1 MNLKIEG
8 VWCKTR
14 TEFEKLAKSGDYDLT
29 ISYYDIVNRLV
40 KSDPY
45 SEEPSD
51 IIVSLYIRK
60 LIQKL
65 IQDNLASEEEET
77 NPKLLYMFKEL
88 DSSAVLNFKYFIGDL
103 IPDGA
108 PVDMDL
114 IIINRCDYPKRGVL
128 SKFDNVR
135 FIDHD

>member
-1 MNLKIEG
+1 MKLHVEG

-14 TEFEKLAKSGDYDLT
+14 TEFERLAKSGDYDLIVT
-29 ISYYDIVNRLV
+29 YFDIFNRLI

-45 SEEPSD
+45 GKEPSD

-60 LIQKL
+60 LMQRL
-65 IQDNLASEEEET
+65 INDSSENEK
-77 NPKLLYMFKEL
+77 NQAKILYMFKTL
-88 DSSAVLNFKYFIGDL
+88 DNGSVLGLKEFVNDL
-103 IPDGA
+103 LEE
-108 PVDMDL
+108 PVDLDL

>member
-1 MNLKIEG
+1 MTLKIEG

-29 ISYYDIVNRLV
+29 ISYFDIVNRLV

-51 IIVSLYIRK
+51 VIVSLYIRK

-65 IQDNLASEEEET
+65 INDKVEGESAEA
-77 NPKLLYMFKEL
+77 KLLYMFKNL
-88 DSSAVLNFKYFIGDL
+88 DSNAVLNFKHFIADLTGD
-103 IPDGA
+103 PY
-108 PVDMDL
+108 DMDL

>member
-1 MNLKIEG
+1 MKLHVEG

-14 TEFEKLAKSGDYDLT
+14 TEFERLAKSGEYDLT
-29 ISYYDIVNRLV
+29 ISYFDIVNRLI

-65 IQDNLASEEEET
+65 VNDRIEKEVDGA
-77 NPKLLYMFKEL
+77 KLLYMFKDL
-88 DSSAVLNFKYFIGDL
+88 NSDAILNFKRFIKD
-103 IPDGA
+103 IT
-108 PVDMDL
+108 PVESPLSMDL

>member
-1 MNLKIEG
+1 MTLKIEG

-29 ISYYDIVNRLV
+29 ISYFDIVNRLV

-65 IQDNLASEEEET
+65 INDKVEGEHDEAT
-77 NPKLLYMFKEL
+77 LLYMFKNL
-88 DSSAVLNFKYFIGDL
+88 DGPAVLNFKQFIADL
-103 IPDGA
+103 TGETYDI
-108 PVDMDL
+108 DL
-114 IIINRCDYPKRGVL
+114 IIINRCDYPKKGVL

>member
-1 MNLKIEG
+1 MTLKIEG

-29 ISYYDIVNRLV
+29 ISYFDIVNRLV

-51 IIVSLYIRK
+51 VIVSLYIRK

-65 IQDNLASEEEET
+65 ITDKVEGENTEA
-77 NPKLLYMFKEL
+77 KLLYMFKNL
-88 DSSAVLNFKYFIGDL
+88 DSNAVLNFKHFIADLTGD
-103 IPDGA
+103 PY
-108 PVDMDL
+108 DMDL
-114 IIINRCDYPKRGVL
+114 IIINRCDYPKKGVL

>member
-1 MNLKIEG
+1 MTLKIEG

-29 ISYYDIVNRLV
+29 ISYFDIVNRLV

-51 IIVSLYIRK
+51 VIVSLYIRK

-65 IQDNLASEEEET
+65 IEDKIEGENTEA
-77 NPKLLYMFKEL
+77 KLLYMFKNL
-88 DSSAVLNFKYFIGDL
+88 DSNAVLNFKHFIADLTGD
-103 IPDGA
+103 PY
-108 PVDMDL
+108 DMDL
-114 IIINRCDYPKRGVL
+114 IIINRCDYPKKGVL

>member
-1 MNLKIEG
+1 MTLQIEG

-29 ISYYDIVNRLV
+29 ISYFDIVNRLV

-51 IIVSLYIRK
+51 VIVSLYIRK
-60 LIQKL
+60 LIKKL
-65 IQDNLASEEEET
+65 ITDNVEKENENA
-77 NPKLLYMFKEL
+77 KLLYMFKNL
-88 DSSAVLNFKYFIGDL
+88 DSPAILNFKDFISDL
-103 IPDGA
+103 TGEPFDI
-108 PVDMDL
+108 DL
-114 IIINRCDYPKRGVL
+114 VIINRCDYPKRGVL

>member
-1 MNLKIEG
+1 MTLQIEG

-14 TEFEKLAKSGDYDLT
+14 TEFEKLAKSGNYDLT
-29 ISYYDIVNRLV
+29 ISYFDIVNRLV

-51 IIVSLYIRK
+51 VIVSLYIRK
-60 LIQKL
+60 LIKKL
-65 IQDNLASEEEET
+65 ITDNVEKENENA
-77 NPKLLYMFKEL
+77 KLLYMFKNL
-88 DSSAVLNFKYFIGDL
+88 DGSAILNFKDFISDL
-103 IPDGA
+103 TGEPFDI
-108 PVDMDL
+108 DL

-135 FIDHD
+135 FIDND

>member
-1 MNLKIEG
+1 MTLQIEG

-29 ISYYDIVNRLV
+29 ISYFDIVNRLV

-45 SEEPSD
+45 SKEPSD

-65 IQDNLASEEEET
+65 ITDKDQEEA
-77 NPKLLYMFKEL
+77 KLLYMFKNL
-88 DSSAVLNFKYFIGDL
+88 DGPAVLNFKQFIADLTGDPFN
-103 IPDGA
+103 I
-108 PVDMDL
+108 DL

>member
-1 MNLKIEG
+1 MTLQIEG

-29 ISYYDIVNRLV
+29 ISYFDIVNRLV
-40 KSDPY
+40 KSDPF
-45 SEEPSD
+45 SKEPSD

-65 IQDNLASEEEET
+65 INDKIDSEDKEA
-77 NPKLLYMFKEL
+77 KLLYMFKNL
-88 DSSAVLNFKYFIGDL
+88 DSPAVLNFKQFIADMT
-103 IPDGA
+103 
-108 PVDMDL
+108 VDPFDIDL

>member
-1 MNLKIEG
+1 MTLKIEG

-29 ISYYDIVNRLV
+29 ISYFDIVNRLV

-45 SEEPSD
+45 SKEPSD

-65 IQDNLASEEEET
+65 ITDKDQEEA
-77 NPKLLYMFKEL
+77 KLLYMFKNL
-88 DSSAVLNFKYFIGDL
+88 DGPAVLNFKQFIADLTGDPFN
-103 IPDGA
+103 I
-108 PVDMDL
+108 DL

>member
-1 MNLKIEG
+1 MTLKIEG

-29 ISYYDIVNRLV
+29 ISYFDIVNRLV
-40 KSDPY
+40 KSDPF
-45 SEEPSD
+45 SKEPSD

-65 IQDNLASEEEET
+65 INDKIDSEDKEA
-77 NPKLLYMFKEL
+77 KLLYMFKNL
-88 DSSAVLNFKYFIGDL
+88 DSPAVLNFKQFIADMT
-103 IPDGA
+103 
-108 PVDMDL
+108 VDPFDIDL

>member
-1 MNLKIEG
+1 MKLHVEG

-14 TEFEKLAKSGDYDLT
+14 TEFERLAKSGDYDLT
-29 ISYYDIVNRLV
+29 ISYFDIVNRLV

-65 IQDNLASEEEET
+65 INDKIEGEHGEAT
-77 NPKLLYMFKEL
+77 LLYMFKNL
-88 DSSAVLNFKYFIGDL
+88 DGPAVLNFKQFIADL
-103 IPDGA
+103 TGETYDI
-108 PVDMDL
+108 DL

>member
-1 MNLKIEG
+1 MTLQIEG

-14 TEFEKLAKSGDYDLT
+14 TEFEKLAKSGNYDLT
-29 ISYYDIVNRLV
+29 ISYFDIVNRLV

-51 IIVSLYIRK
+51 VIVSLYIRK
-60 LIQKL
+60 LIKKL
-65 IQDNLASEEEET
+65 INDNIEKENENA
-77 NPKLLYMFKEL
+77 KLLYMFKNL
-88 DSSAVLNFKYFIGDL
+88 DGPAVLNFKDFIGDL
-103 IPDGA
+103 TGEPFDI
-108 PVDMDL
+108 DL

-135 FIDHD
+135 FIDND

>member
-1 MNLKIEG
+1 MKLHVEG

-14 TEFEKLAKSGDYDLT
+14 TEFERLAKSGNYDLT
-29 ISYYDIVNRLV
+29 ISYFDIVNRLI

-65 IQDNLASEEEET
+65 VNDRIESEAT
-77 NPKLLYMFKEL
+77 DAKLLYMFKDL
-88 DSSAVLNFKYFIGDL
+88 NSDAILNFKNFIKD
-103 IPDGA
+103 IT
-108 PVDMDL
+108 PVESPLSMDL

>member
-1 MNLKIEG
+1 MTLQIEG

-29 ISYYDIVNRLV
+29 ISYFDIVNRLV

-45 SEEPSD
+45 SKEPSD

-60 LIQKL
+60 LIQML
-65 IQDNLASEEEET
+65 ITDKDQEEA
-77 NPKLLYMFKEL
+77 KLLYMFKNL
-88 DSSAVLNFKYFIGDL
+88 DGPAVLNFKQFIADLTGDPFN
-103 IPDGA
+103 I
-108 PVDMDL
+108 DL

>member
-1 MNLKIEG
+1 MKLHVEG

-14 TEFEKLAKSGDYDLT
+14 TEFERLAKSGDYDL
-29 ISYYDIVNRLV
+29 IVSYFDIFNRLI

-45 SEEPSD
+45 SKEPSD

-60 LIQKL
+60 LIQRL
-65 IQDNLASEEEET
+65 IDDAIESE
-77 NPKLLYMFKEL
+77 KDQAKILYMFKTL
-88 DSSAVLNFKYFIGDL
+88 DGDSVLGFKEFVNDL
-103 IPDGA
+103 FEDPFDL
-108 PVDMDL
+108 DL

>member
-1 MNLKIEG
+1 MTRQIEDD
-8 VWCKTR
+8 WCKTR
-14 TEFEKLAKSGDYDLT
+14 TEFEKLAKFGYYDLT
-29 ISYYDIVNRLV
+29 ISYFDSVNRLV

-65 IQDNLASEEEET
+65 INDKIEKENDEAT
-77 NPKLLYMFKEL
+77 LLYMFKSL
-88 DSSAVLNFKYFIGDL
+88 DGSAVLNFKHFIADLTGD
-103 IPDGA
+103 PY
-108 PVDMDL
+108 DMDL
-114 IIINRCDYPKRGVL
+114 IIINRCDYPTRGVL

>member
-1 MNLKIEG
+1 MTLKIEG

-29 ISYYDIVNRLV
+29 LSYFDIVNRLV

-65 IQDNLASEEEET
+65 INDKIEKENDEAT
-77 NPKLLYMFKEL
+77 LLYMFKSL
-88 DSSAVLNFKYFIGDL
+88 DGSAVLNFKHFIADLTGD
-103 IPDGA
+103 PY
-108 PVDMDL
+108 DMDL
-114 IIINRCDYPKRGVL
+114 IIINRCDYPTRGVL

>member
-1 MNLKIEG
+1 MTLQIEG

-14 TEFEKLAKSGDYDLT
+14 TEFEKLAKSGNYDLT
-29 ISYYDIVNRLV
+29 ISYFDIVNRLV

-51 IIVSLYIRK
+51 VIVSLYIRK
-60 LIQKL
+60 LIKKL
-65 IQDNLASEEEET
+65 INDNIEKENENA
-77 NPKLLYMFKEL
+77 KLLYMFKNL
-88 DSSAVLNFKYFIGDL
+88 DGPAVLNFKDFIGDL
-103 IPDGA
+103 TGEPFDI
-108 PVDMDL
+108 DL

>member
-1 MNLKIEG
+1 MTLQIEG

-29 ISYYDIVNRLV
+29 ISYFDIVNRLV

-51 IIVSLYIRK
+51 VIVSLYIRK
-60 LIQKL
+60 LIKKL
-65 IQDNLASEEEET
+65 ITDNTEKENEHA
-77 NPKLLYMFKEL
+77 KLLYMFKNL
-88 DSSAVLNFKYFIGDL
+88 DSPAILNFKDFISDL
-103 IPDGA
+103 TGEPFDI
-108 PVDMDL
+108 DL
-114 IIINRCDYPKRGVL
+114 VIINRCDYPKRGVL

>member
-1 MNLKIEG
+1 MTLKIEG

-29 ISYYDIVNRLV
+29 ISYFDIVNRLV

-51 IIVSLYIRK
+51 IIVSLYIRR

-65 IQDNLASEEEET
+65 IDDTIESKNEEA
-77 NPKLLYMFKEL
+77 KLLYMFKSL
-88 DSSAVLNFKYFIGDL
+88 DGPAVLNFKQFIADL
-103 IPDGA
+103 TADPY
-108 PVDMDL
+108 DMDL

>member
-1 MNLKIEG
+1 MTLQIEG

-14 TEFEKLAKSGDYDLT
+14 TEFEKLSKSGDYDLT
-29 ISYYDIVNRLV
+29 ISYFDIVNRLI

-65 IQDNLASEEEET
+65 VDDSVDKESDGA
-77 NPKLLYMFKEL
+77 KLLYMFKDL
-88 DSSAVLNFKYFIGDL
+88 NSDAILNFKKFITD
-103 IPDGA
+103 IT
-108 PVDMDL
+108 PVEVLFNMDL
-114 IIINRCDYPKRGVL
+114 IIINRCDYPKKGVL

>member
-1 MNLKIEG
+1 MTLQIEG

-29 ISYYDIVNRLV
+29 ISYFDIVNRLV

-51 IIVSLYIRK
+51 VIVSLYIRK
-60 LIQKL
+60 LIKKL
-65 IQDNLASEEEET
+65 ITDNVEKENENA
-77 NPKLLYMFKEL
+77 KLLYMFKNL
-88 DSSAVLNFKYFIGDL
+88 DGSAILNFKDFISDL
-103 IPDGA
+103 TGEPFDI
-108 PVDMDL
+108 DL
-114 IIINRCDYPKRGVL
+114 VIINRCDYPKKGVL

>member
-1 MNLKIEG
+1 MTLKIEG

-29 ISYYDIVNRLV
+29 ISYFDIVNRLV

-51 IIVSLYIRK
+51 VIVSLYIRK

-65 IQDNLASEEEET
+65 IQDNVDSESEEA
-77 NPKLLYMFKEL
+77 KLLYMFKNL
-88 DSSAVLNFKYFIGDL
+88 DSAAVLNFKEFIADL
-103 IPDGA
+103 TMEPY
-108 PVDMDL
+108 DMDL
-114 IIINRCDYPKRGVL
+114 IIINRCDYPKMGVL

>member
-1 MNLKIEG
+1 MKLHVEG

-14 TEFEKLAKSGDYDLT
+14 TEFERLAKSGEYDLT
-29 ISYYDIVNRLV
+29 VSYFDIFNRLI

-45 SEEPSD
+45 SKEPSD

-60 LIQKL
+60 LIQRLLSDTLEKEKEGAK
-65 IQDNLASEEEET
+65 I
-77 NPKLLYMFKEL
+77 LYMFKTL
-88 DSSAVLNFKYFIGDL
+88 DTGSVSGFKDFVNDL
-103 IPDGA
+103 IEDSF
-108 PVDMDL
+108 DLDL
-114 IIINRCDYPKRGVL
+114 IIINRCDYPKKGVL

>member
-1 MNLKIEG
+1 MTLQIEG

-14 TEFEKLAKSGDYDLT
+14 TEFEKLSKSGDYDLT
-29 ISYYDIVNRLV
+29 ISYFDIVNRLI

-45 SEEPSD
+45 GEEPSD

-65 IQDNLASEEEET
+65 VDNNVGNESEGA
-77 NPKLLYMFKEL
+77 KLLYMFKDL
-88 DSSAVLNFKYFIGDL
+88 NSDAILNFKKFITD
-103 IPDGA
+103 IT
-108 PVDMDL
+108 PVEMLFNMDL
-114 IIINRCDYPKRGVL
+114 IIINRCDYPKKGVL

>member
-1 MNLKIEG
+1 MTLQIEG

-29 ISYYDIVNRLV
+29 ISYFDIVNRLV

-51 IIVSLYIRK
+51 VIVSLYIRK
-60 LIQKL
+60 LIKKL
-65 IQDNLASEEEET
+65 ITDNTEKENENA
-77 NPKLLYMFKEL
+77 KLLYMFKNL
-88 DSSAVLNFKYFIGDL
+88 DGAAVINFKDFISDL
-103 IPDGA
+103 TGEPFDI
-108 PVDMDL
+108 DL
-114 IIINRCDYPKRGVL
+114 VIINRCDYPKKGVL

>member
-1 MNLKIEG
+1 MTLQIEG

-29 ISYYDIVNRLV
+29 ISYFDIVNRLV

-51 IIVSLYIRK
+51 VIVSLYIRK
-60 LIQKL
+60 LIKKL
-65 IQDNLASEEEET
+65 ITDNTEKENENA
-77 NPKLLYMFKEL
+77 KLLYMFKNL
-88 DSSAVLNFKYFIGDL
+88 DGSAVLNFKDFISDL
-103 IPDGA
+103 TGEPF
-108 PVDMDL
+108 DMDL
-114 IIINRCDYPKRGVL
+114 VIINRCDYPKKGVL

>member
-1 MNLKIEG
+1 MTLQIEG

-14 TEFEKLAKSGDYDLT
+14 TEFERLAKSGNYDLT
-29 ISYYDIVNRLV
+29 ISYFDIVNRLI

-65 IQDNLASEEEET
+65 VNDRIDSEAT
-77 NPKLLYMFKEL
+77 DAKLLYMFKDL
-88 DSSAVLNFKYFIGDL
+88 NSDAILNFKNFIKD
-103 IPDGA
+103 IT
-108 PVDMDL
+108 PVESPLSMDL
-114 IIINRCDYPKRGVL
+114 IIINRCDYPKKGVL

>member
-1 MNLKIEG
+1 MTLKIEG

-29 ISYYDIVNRLV
+29 ISYFDIVNRLV

-51 IIVSLYIRK
+51 VIVSLYIRK

-65 IQDNLASEEEET
+65 INDKVEGESTEA
-77 NPKLLYMFKEL
+77 KLLYMFKNL
-88 DSSAVLNFKYFIGDL
+88 DSNAVLNFKHFIADLTGD
-103 IPDGA
+103 PY
-108 PVDMDL
+108 DMDL

>member
-1 MNLKIEG
+1 MTLQIEG

-14 TEFEKLAKSGDYDLT
+14 TEFERLAKSGNYDLT
-29 ISYYDIVNRLV
+29 ISYFDIVNRLI

-65 IQDNLASEEEET
+65 VNDRIDSEAT
-77 NPKLLYMFKEL
+77 DAKLLYMFKDL
-88 DSSAVLNFKYFIGDL
+88 NSDAILNFKNFIKD
-103 IPDGA
+103 IT
-108 PVDMDL
+108 PVESPLSMDL

>member
-1 MNLKIEG
+1 MTLQIEG

-14 TEFEKLAKSGDYDLT
+14 TEFEKLSKSGDYDLT
-29 ISYYDIVNRLV
+29 ISYFDIVNRLI

-65 IQDNLASEEEET
+65 VDDNVDKESEGA
-77 NPKLLYMFKEL
+77 KLLYMFKDL
-88 DSSAVLNFKYFIGDL
+88 NSDAILNFKKFITD
-103 IPDGA
+103 IT
-108 PVDMDL
+108 PVEVLFNMDL
-114 IIINRCDYPKRGVL
+114 IIINRCDYPKKGVL

>member
-1 MNLKIEG
+1 MKLHVEG

-14 TEFEKLAKSGDYDLT
+14 TEFDKLSKSGDYDLT
-29 ISYYDIVNRLV
+29 VSYFDIFNRLI

-45 SEEPSD
+45 SKEPSD
-51 IIVSLYIRK
+51 IIISLYIRK

-65 IQDNLASEEEET
+65 ITDSVENEKDGA
-77 NPKLLYMFKEL
+77 KILYMFKSL
-88 DSSAVLNFKYFIGDL
+88 DADSVLAFRDFVEALIKDQFDL
-103 IPDGA
+103 
-108 PVDMDL
+108 DL
-114 IIINRCDYPKRGVL
+114 VIINRCDYPKKGVL

>member
-1 MNLKIEG
+1 MTLKIEG

-29 ISYYDIVNRLV
+29 ISYFDIVNRLV

-51 IIVSLYIRK
+51 VIVSLYIRK

-65 IQDNLASEEEET
+65 INDKVEGESTEA
-77 NPKLLYMFKEL
+77 KLLYMFKNL
-88 DSSAVLNFKYFIGDL
+88 DSNAVLNFKHFIADL
-103 IPDGA
+103 TGEPY
-108 PVDMDL
+108 DMDL

>member
-1 MNLKIEG
+1 MTLQIEG

-29 ISYYDIVNRLV
+29 ISYFDIVNRLV

-51 IIVSLYIRK
+51 VIVSLYIRK
-60 LIQKL
+60 LIKKL
-65 IQDNLASEEEET
+65 ITDNTEKENENA
-77 NPKLLYMFKEL
+77 KLLYMFKNL
-88 DSSAVLNFKYFIGDL
+88 DGAAVLNFKDFISDL
-103 IPDGA
+103 TGEPFDI
-108 PVDMDL
+108 DL
-114 IIINRCDYPKRGVL
+114 VIINRCDYPKRGVL